1 MNYAT
6 ISFLCFLLMTGIVY
20 FIVPKKLQ
28 WLVLLIAS
36 LLFYILSCGI
46 MAMFLPAAAAVVY
59 AAGLLLSRE
68 DDRLTLRL
76 KEAADM
82 TAMTAAGNGDDVPI
96 RSDNKAAKKAL
107 KKQTERK
114 KKKIVAVSVAL
125 LILMILSTKYCNFFG
140 SAANSAAGLLGFGKL
155 LPTLHII
162 MPLGISYYTLMGI
175 SYITDVYRKSIPAER
190 NPLRLLLF
198 LCYFPHITEG
208 PFERYGQLGPQLK
221 EAHSI
226 SYDSIKSGG
235 IRLLWGIFKKL
246 VIADRAGLIVST
258 IFSHHSDYSG
268 GALAIAAILYTLQ
281 IYAEFSGCMDIVCGT
296 SQMLGINMPE
306 NFRQPFF
313 SRSISEFWRRWH
325 ITLGQWLKDYIF
337 YPVSL
342 SRHFRA
348 INEKARK
355 HISSRHLLTLI
366 PSAYALFFVWFC
378 NGLWHG
384 AGIKFIIYGLYYY
397 VLMMLG
403 QALKPLSDK
412 CLSSLGVSRDSKPYH
427 IFEILRTC
435 AAVCFGM
442 IIFRSG
448 SLSQAA
454 SIFSRLFLHP
464 GLSRTVGE
472 LSAIKGIDGWD
483 YMILF
488 LSVLLLLAVSMAK
501 ERGIELRSSL
511 SRKILPIRWT
521 AYMLLIFSIVIL
533 GAYGG
538 DFVNTTFIYGEF

>member
-1 MNYAT
+1 MAYHT
-6 ISFLCFLLMTGIVY
+6 MLFLLVFLPLILICYQIAGTKY
-20 FIVPKKLQ
+20 RPY
-28 WLVLLIAS
+28 VLLAAGYIFFAS
-36 LLFYILSCGI
+36 FSGILLLYLFGATVI
-46 MAMFLPAAAAVVY
+46 MY
-59 AAGLLLSRE
+59 AAGLWIDHIGQEFKEKKNGLARSEVKQLKKKFTGKKRAVLCGSLVLLVGVLFIVKYYNFFAENLSAVFRL
-68 DDRLTLRL
+68 LTLPICL
-76 KEAADM
+76 KSIRFLQPIGISFYTLQAVSYVVDIYEGKNRAERQFGKVALYMAFFPQIMEGPISRFDQTADQLWKG
-82 TAMTAAGNGDDVPI
+82 TAISSENLTMGAQRVLWG
-96 RSDNKAAKKAL
+96 L
-107 KKQTERK
+107 F
-114 KKKIVAVSVAL
+114 KKI
-125 LILMILSTKYCNFFG
+125 
-140 SAANSAAGLLGFGKL
+140 
-155 LPTLHII
+155 
-162 MPLGISYYTLMGI
+162 
-175 SYITDVYRKSIPAER
+175 
-190 NPLRLLLF
+190 
-198 LCYFPHITEG
+198 
-208 PFERYGQLGPQLK
+208 
-221 EAHSI
+221 
-226 SYDSIKSGG
+226 
-235 IRLLWGIFKKL
+235 
-246 VIADRAGLIVST
+246 VIADRLDRAVGVAFLNYQSYDGAIL
-258 IFSHHSDYSG
+258 
-268 GALAIAAILYTLQ
+268 ALAAVAYTVQLYN
-281 IYAEFSGCMDIVCGT
+281 EFSGCMDIVIGVAE
-296 SQMLGINMPE
+296 MFGVVLPE

-427 IFEILRTC
+427 IFEVLRTC

-442 IIFRSG
+442 IIFRSE